1 MALPLSYS
9 VRSALARRTTT
20 LLTAIGLALVV
31 FVFAGARMLSDG
43 LAKTMVDT
51 GSPLNA
57 VAIRRGSQTEVQSV
71 IMRDSA
77 SIIASQPE
85 IATDSDGQP
94 LATGESVVLVVLK
107 KRGTTGSADGVNVTI
122 RGVSPK
128 SMTIRGDQVKLVE
141 GRMFQPGLDE
151 VIAARS
157 VAKKFQRAGLG
168 ETLRMGGRE
177 WKVVGLFE
185 AGGSGFDS
193 EIWGDSQQLLQ
204 AYRREAFSSMILHL
218 NRPEDLAPLKA
229 RLEGDPRLTV
239 EVFAE
244 RQYYANQ
251 TKQTS
256 LFLEALGSV
265 ISVIFSLGAI
275 VGAMVTMYAAVAN
288 RTVEIGTMRA
298 IGFRR
303 RHVLLAF
310 LIEAI
315 LLGLVGGVAGLALA
329 SLLSVLTLSTTNF
342 NTFSEVVFT
351 FHLSA
356 ATVGASLGFA
366 LVMGIVGG
374 FFPAVRA
381 SRLGIVDALRTA

>member
-1 MALPLSYS
+1 MALPFSYS

-20 LLTAIGLALVV
+20 LLTTIGLALVV

-71 IMRDSA
+71 VMRDSA
-77 SIIASQPE
+77 SIITSQPE
-85 IATDSDGQP
+85 IAKDTDGQP

-107 KRGTTGSADGVNVTI
+107 KRGVTGVADGVNVTI

-151 VIAARS
+151 VVAARS
-157 VAKKFQRAGLG
+157 VAAKFQRAGLG

-177 WKVVGLFE
+177 WKVVGLFD

-193 EIWGDSQQLLQ
+193 EIWGDSEQLLQ
-204 AYRREAFSSMILHL
+204 AYRREAYSSMILRL

-229 RLEGDPRLTV
+229 RLEADPRLTI
-239 EVFAE
+239 EVLAE

-256 LFLEALGSV
+256 LFLDAIGSV

-288 RTVEIGTMRA
+288 RTVEIGTLRA

-310 LIEAI
+310 LVESI
-315 LLGLVGGVAGLALA
+315 LLGLVGGVSGLGLA

-351 FHLSA
+351 FHLSP
-356 ATVGASLGFA
+356 ATVAASLGFA

>member
-157 VAKKFQRAGLG
+157 VAKKFPTGRPRRSRCARWAAASGRGLRWVSSRRAVLASTGDLG
-168 ETLRMGGRE
+168 RL
-177 WKVVGLFE
+177 
-185 AGGSGFDS
+185 
-193 EIWGDSQQLLQ
+193 QQLLQ
-204 AYRREAFSSMILHL
+204 AWSSRGLL
-218 NRPEDLAPLKA
+218 VD
-229 RLEGDPRLTV
+229 DPT
-239 EVFAE
+239 
-244 RQYYANQ
+244 
-251 TKQTS
+251 
-256 LFLEALGSV
+256 
-265 ISVIFSLGAI
+265 
-275 VGAMVTMYAAVAN
+275 
-288 RTVEIGTMRA
+288 
-298 IGFRR
+298 
-303 RHVLLAF
+303 
-310 LIEAI
+310 
-315 LLGLVGGVAGLALA
+315 
-329 SLLSVLTLSTTNF
+329 
-342 NTFSEVVFT
+342 
-351 FHLSA
+351 
-356 ATVGASLGFA
+356 
-366 LVMGIVGG
+366 
-374 FFPAVRA
+374 
-381 SRLGIVDALRTA
+381 

>member
-20 LLTAIGLALVV
+20 LLTTIGLTLVV

-71 IMRDSA
+71 VMRDSA
-77 SIIASQPE
+77 SIITSQPE
-85 IATDSDGQP
+85 IAKDTDGLP

-107 KRGTTGSADGVNVTI
+107 KRGVTGVADGVNVTI

-151 VIAARS
+151 VVAARS
-157 VAKKFQRAGLG
+157 VSKKFQGAGLG

-193 EIWGDSQQLLQ
+193 EIWGDSEQLLQ
-204 AYRREAFSSMILHL
+204 AYRREAYSSMILRL
-218 NRPEDLAPLKA
+218 DRPEDLAPLKA
-229 RLEGDPRLTV
+229 RLEGDPRLTI
-239 EVFAE
+239 EVLAE

-256 LFLEALGSV
+256 LFLDAIGSV

-288 RTVEIGTMRA
+288 RTVEIGTLRA

-351 FHLSA
+351 FHLSP
-356 ATVGASLGFA
+356 ATVGTSLGFA